1 MLEQLTALL
10 AASLGGGAAILVL
23 LTLGPLL
30 TRKVSP
36 HWRYW
41 AWAVVAVSLM
51 AYPILGPVLGALF
64 PAPIQLDVPQMVAH
78 GAYDRYN
85 AYHLDNQRI
94 VEAGAGGAGGTNT
107 YVDGEQMWYS
117 HHVHYT
123 DRQGREVSIRDND
136 YLRTVTVEGVTSYTV
151 HWTGVIYGAYRGVT
165 VLFLLWMA
173 AGYGLGRR
181 RLLRWS
187 TPAGEEDLAAL
198 EQARQETGCRKK
210 ASLYRCPKAGSPLLL
225 GFAHPVIL
233 LPETLQ
239 EGGREAALAHE
250 LTHLKRRDTGYLL
263 LLTCVRCIHWFNPLV
278 WNMVRTARRDMELCC
293 DDDLLAGR
301 DQEARRA
308 YGRAVLDQMTAGKGG
323 RTGLTTGFTGDRG
336 GIFLRFRAIM
346 DTTPKR
352 RGRLLLASASILIL
366 LAGGLVSCA
375 PAAAESS
382 GGALELSGADAGP
395 GEMLPLEER
404 FESYNRERG
413 RSLPVSR
420 GEWAGEV
427 RYRFADQEQ
436 GVEVLVGLSP
446 GKGGPLSCGGPVP
459 EAELW
464 LRHASPSAGPG
475 RRGGECLF
483 VPGRPDGRRRPGAG
497 VHLGRRRDRR
507 LGGQLPGIRPVYRGG
522 VPHHPG
528 PGADALPGAGGA
540 AGTAGRSSHLSGHRP
555 RRSVGGSSP
564 VVPRV

>member
-94 VEAGAGGAGGTNT
+94 VEAGAGGTGGTNT

-151 HWTGVIYGAYRGVT
+151 HWTGVIYGAYRGVA

-198 EQARQETGCRKK
+198 ERARQETGCRKK

-263 LLTCVRCIHWFNPLV
+263 LLTCVRCIHWFNPTGV
-278 WNMVRTARRDMELCC
+278 EHGPDGP
-293 DDDLLAGR
+293 AGH
-301 DQEARRA
+301 
-308 YGRAVLDQMTAGKGG
+308 GAVL
-323 RTGLTTGFTGDRG
+323 
-336 GIFLRFRAIM
+336 
-346 DTTPKR
+346 
-352 RGRLLLASASILIL
+352 
-366 LAGGLVSCA
+366 
-375 PAAAESS
+375 
-382 GGALELSGADAGP
+382 
-395 GEMLPLEER
+395 
-404 FESYNRERG
+404 
-413 RSLPVSR
+413 
-420 GEWAGEV
+420 
-427 RYRFADQEQ
+427 
-436 GVEVLVGLSP
+436 
-446 GKGGPLSCGGPVP
+446 
-459 EAELW
+459 
-464 LRHASPSAGPG
+464 
-475 RRGGECLF
+475 
-483 VPGRPDGRRRPGAG
+483 
-497 VHLGRRRDRR
+497 
-507 LGGQLPGIRPVYRGG
+507 
-522 VPHHPG
+522 
-528 PGADALPGAGGA
+528 
-540 AGTAGRSSHLSGHRP
+540 
-555 RRSVGGSSP
+555 
-564 VVPRV
+564 

>member
-107 YVDGEQMWYS
+107 YVDGEPMWYS

-198 EQARQETGCRKK
+198 EKDYEEVAQEEE
-210 ASLYRCPKAGSPLLL
+210 Y
-225 GFAHPVIL
+225 
-233 LPETLQ
+233 
-239 EGGREAALAHE
+239 
-250 LTHLKRRDTGYLL
+250 
-263 LLTCVRCIHWFNPLV
+263 
-278 WNMVRTARRDMELCC
+278 M
-293 DDDLLAGR
+293 
-301 DQEARRA
+301 DQE
-308 YGRAVLDQMTAGKGG
+308 L
-323 RTGLTTGFTGDRG
+323 
-336 GIFLRFRAIM
+336 
-346 DTTPKR
+346 
-352 RGRLLLASASILIL
+352 
-366 LAGGLVSCA
+366 
-375 PAAAESS
+375 
-382 GGALELSGADAGP
+382 
-395 GEMLPLEER
+395 
-404 FESYNRERG
+404 
-413 RSLPVSR
+413 
-420 GEWAGEV
+420 
-427 RYRFADQEQ
+427 
-436 GVEVLVGLSP
+436 
-446 GKGGPLSCGGPVP
+446 
-459 EAELW
+459 
-464 LRHASPSAGPG
+464 
-475 RRGGECLF
+475 
-483 VPGRPDGRRRPGAG
+483 
-497 VHLGRRRDRR
+497 
-507 LGGQLPGIRPVYRGG
+507 
-522 VPHHPG
+522 
-528 PGADALPGAGGA
+528 
-540 AGTAGRSSHLSGHRP
+540 
-555 RRSVGGSSP
+555 
-564 VVPRV
+564 